1 MRLDGVAATQARQ
14 GSAHSAAGYAD
25 STLTH
30 RRRAPD
36 GNYVMALEPRGMQ
49 SSHPHK
55 GSIDPDEDDGMNQ
68 ERPIDPDRSQ
78 ICDPAWLTLRQAAS
92 RAAVSEGTLKRE
104 VRRRRIRSARVG
116 GRRCLRFRPSW
127 IDAWLE
133 ASSTPVE
140 TSRG

>member
-1 MRLDGVAATQARQ
+1 
-14 GSAHSAAGYAD
+14 
-25 STLTH
+25 
-30 RRRAPD
+30 
-36 GNYVMALEPRGMQ
+36 
-49 SSHPHK
+49 
-55 GSIDPDEDDGMNQ
+55 MNQ

-116 GRRCLRFRPSW
+116 GRRCLRFRPGW